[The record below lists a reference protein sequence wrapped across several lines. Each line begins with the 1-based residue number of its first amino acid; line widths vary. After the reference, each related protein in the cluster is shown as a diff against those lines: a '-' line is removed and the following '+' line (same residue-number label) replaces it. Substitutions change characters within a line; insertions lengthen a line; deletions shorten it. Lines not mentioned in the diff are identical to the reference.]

1 MSIALIDF
9 SSLFHRLYH
18 VNREEVEQ
26 KIQSFLNSLPVYDDV
41 IICLDSPPYK
51 RKEID
56 SGYKANRNAPDPEL
70 IGSLRSC
77 IKKVSKSGYTM
88 ASCEG
93 WEADDVIAT
102 MVGKITNESVTV
114 YGTDKDLLQCTD
126 LTVPFTNELK
136 TPESTLGVPREKV
149 VDYLCLVGDTSDN
162 VKGVYGIGPKRA
174 QEALAKF
181 GSLSGLYETLKN
193 KPSSFNDKTAEALL
207 ESLSWMDTTRQL
219 ITLNNKLDVKI
230 EKQERVETQYFDNA
244 DPEVETQTENTIDI
258 QSETTKQQAAIQKTA
273 DPQYIVKT
281 EAIDYRHAIEPM
293 GIESA
298 YRFAQMACKSELYC
312 TKFKGPEQHMIAIMR
327 GRALGMDATTAL
339 DQINMIQGRPTL
351 SAQAIIGLIK
361 ASPKCKYFCLIE
373 STQETC
379 TWETHRD
386 GEPQPTRRTMTMK
399 EASDSKFTT
408 QPEYKWNGQKKIKTG
423 NIVIKDKWE
432 EMPATMLMWRCGTA
446 LGRSVYPDLI
456 NGIYSVDEME

>member
-51 RKEID
+51 RKEVD
-56 SGYKANRNAPDPEL
+56 AGYKANRDTPDPEL
-70 IGSLRSC
+70 IGSLRQC
-77 IKKVSKSGYTM
+77 VRKVAESGYPM

-102 MVGKITNESVTV
+102 LVAKHADESVTV
-114 YGTDKDLLQCTD
+114 YGTDKDLLQCTN
-126 LTVPFTNELK
+126 LTVPFTSEIK
-136 TPESTLGVPREKV
+136 TPENTLGVPREKV
-149 VDYLCLVGDTSDN
+149 IDYLCLVGDTSDN
-162 VKGVYGIGPKRA
+162 VKGVSGIGPKRA

-181 GSLSGLYETLKN
+181 GNLSEIYEALQTS
-193 KPSSFNDKTAEALL
+193 PSKFSDKTAEALL
-207 ESLSWMDTTRQL
+207 ESISWIDTTRKL
-219 ITLNNKLDVKI
+219 ITLENQLDVKI
-230 EKQERVETQYFDNA
+230 EKKERVETEYFETSA
-244 DPEVETQTENTIDI
+244 EHGAETQFV
-258 QSETTKQQAAIQKTA
+258 QSENVVDVPAVITQAPTEPKTAIQKA
-273 DPQYIVKT
+273 PEPQYIVKT
-281 EAIDYRHAIEPM
+281 EPVDYRHAIEPM

-298 YRFAQMACKSELYC
+298 YRFAQMACKSELYGS
-312 TKFKGPEQHMIAIMR
+312 KFKGPEQHMITIMR

-339 DQINMIQGRPTL
+339 DQMNMIQGRPTL

-373 STQETC
+373 STPETC
-379 TWETHRD
+379 TWETHRE
-386 GEPQPTRRTMTMK
+386 GEPQPTRRTMTMR
-399 EASDSKFTT
+399 EASDSKFD
-408 QPEYKWNGQKKIKTG
+408 WDKKNKCIKHTW
-423 NIVIKDKWE
+423 K
-432 EMPATMLMWRCGTA
+432 EMPANMLMWRCGTA
-446 LGRSVYPDLI
+446 LGRPVYPDLI